1 MGVEKEI
8 IEHGFNWFALIIAII
23 FFLIITRPSIIK
35 QVEKEEKS
43 KTTTYIINLLISLGI
58 YFLIDDLMQ

>member
-23 FFLIITRPSIIK
+23 FFLVITRPSIIK
-35 QVEKEEKS
+35 KVDKEERS
-43 KTTTYIINLLISLGI
+43 KTTIYIVSFLLSSGI
-58 YFLIDDLMQ
+58 YFLIDFVQ